1 MTSRCVTPDNNCK
14 ILTECDQN
22 RTPIK
27 LGKRLSR
34 LKEKELNCLCC
45 GISLYGAGSA
55 FNTKTHNGLAE
66 KISKLLQLNV
76 DFNRKSI
83 RVCKTCFRRVDS
95 LDKRAYVLAADL
107 EEFKCKYNTT
117 EQLDIDKENVGYL
130 HQETTYVKR
139 MSKETKSP
147 SKRKQCWLSMCDRQS
162 RDSVESE
169 VTINNVGE
177 FSVKV

>member
-22 RTPIK
+22 QTPIN

-55 FNTKTHNGLAE
+55 FNTRTHNGLVE

-107 EEFKCKYNTT
+107 EEFKC
-117 EQLDIDKENVGYL
+117 
-130 HQETTYVKR
+130 
-139 MSKETKSP
+139 
-147 SKRKQCWLSMCDRQS
+147 
-162 RDSVESE
+162 
-169 VTINNVGE
+169 NNNNNNNN
-177 FSVKV
+177 FITPF